1 MLTGQPE
8 RIRQMYKF
16 FVIIVWAMAVCGL
29 WPQTAMACETTD
41 KVILGVWPG
50 HLGLIKIFA
59 AENITGEDGV
69 TIEAKYCLD
78 FEMAPFTDIS
88 QFDIALQQGV
98 SDGVF
103 VSTDANSFAAN
114 RTRVLEVGGGEKGV
128 IVAHLANATYG
139 LYARR
144 GFELGSGSRIAVA
157 RCGWQDRELTE
168 PVPAKEA
175 TEALSGPT
183 LVMLPWLRAEGYRIW
198 CGLTPPADFQG
209 VQLVPVG
216 TAGKRE
222 AAFADRQNG
231 IDFVVQTIE
240 RATARTMG
248 DNAELDLLAGPEKLR
263 SFPEGLLI
271 AREGCLSDDVCADVV
286 WRTVTAIEEAGLA
299 LLSGGEAVVSRVVRD
314 YAAAAGEKTS
324 IKGADNEAVAMVLAR
339 YLIAHELPQIGLSRP
354 ALLEMIDENGWEEAV
369 PEDLIASFVELE

>member
-1 MLTGQPE
+1 MK
-8 RIRQMYKF
+8 KF
-16 FVIIVWAMAVCGL
+16 FVILAWAMAVCGL

-41 KVILGVWPG
+41 KVIFGVWPG

-114 RTRVLEVGGGEKGV
+114 RTRSIEVGEGEKGV

-139 LYARR
+139 LYARK

-168 PVPAKEA
+168 SLPATAA
-175 TEALSGPT
+175 TEALSAPT
-183 LVMLPWLRAEGYRIW
+183 LVLLPWLRTEGHRIW

-240 RATARTMG
+240 RATARTLG
-248 DNAELDLLAGPEKLR
+248 DDADLILLAGPEKLR
-263 SFPEGLLI
+263 SFPEGLLV
-271 AREGCLSDDVCADVV
+271 ARASCLSDDACADVV
-286 WRTVTAIEEAGLA
+286 WRTVAAIEEAGLA
-299 LLSGGEAVVSRVVRD
+299 LLSGGETVVSRVVRD
-314 YAAAAGEKTS
+314 YAASAGEKTS
-324 IKGADNEAVAMVLAR
+324 IKGGDNEAVAIVLAQ
-339 YLIAHELPQIGLSRP
+339 YLIAHELPQIGLSRA
-354 ALLEMIDENGWEEAV
+354 ALLEMIKENRWDITPEELVDSRIAV
-369 PEDLIASFVELE
+369 FD